1 MNRKRLISLLL
12 VLFMLAA
19 LLPVSAY
26 AEETVFHFG
35 ADTEGNELV
44 LLRFTGIPASALQ
57 HVTVYTA
64 GGIPLT
70 PVIGESGLPVYGSYQ
85 LSPGTYFYAF

>member
-26 AEETVFHFG
+26 AEETVFHFDT
-35 ADTEGNELV
+35 DTEENELV
-44 LLRFTGIPASALQ
+44 LLRFTGVPEAALR
-57 HVTVYTA
+57 
-64 GGIPLT
+64 
-70 PVIGESGLPVYGSYQ
+70 GESRSRR
-85 LSPGTYFYAF
+85 